1 MCSARRLVVLYICVK
16 FRENISD
23 EYQSYGA
30 DANDGSADG
39 RTDTQNFGRYNIIPS
54 PLFVSG
60 HNESRYPNAF
70 GVHEAHHPTDFLT
83 NESRDTDEGTYESF
97 LPVVFWAYE
106 SDHSNDF
113 WTNELRYS

>member
-1 MCSARRLVVLYICVK
+1 MFCTSSCSALYLCEVSRK
-16 FRENISD
+16 YLGRVSELRT
-23 EYQSYGA
+23 
-30 DANDGSADG
+30 DANDGSSDG
-39 RTDTQNFGRYNIIPS
+39 QTDTQNFGRYNIIPS

-83 NESRDTDEGTYESF
+83 NESRDPHEGTYESC